1 MLVDEQKAT
10 SLPALRSI
18 NHYSTK
24 NRQLEKAMGD
34 SIDWAFPPGAGRY
47 AFRG

>member
-24 NRQLEKAMGD
+24 NRHLEKAMADG
-34 SIDWAFPPGAGRY
+34 IDWAFSPGADRY